1 MNEPLE
7 AAAVDCVHKVQGK
20 EDQGNEAHYI
30 LGALS
35 SVSKA
40 RPWKEGT
47 PLKEAITVCRVM
59 PDAISEPS
67 LFTSDQFGAAKLLEE
82 HQLSSHG
89 LNTLCYE
96 FFGNSQNTF
105 KHRGKS
111 LNLP

>member
-47 PLKEAITVCRVM
+47 PLKEVYILYIQLA
-59 PDAISEPS
+59 S
-67 LFTSDQFGAAKLLEE
+67 QHAA
-82 HQLSSHG
+82 
-89 LNTLCYE
+89 
-96 FFGNSQNTF
+96 
-105 KHRGKS
+105 
-111 LNLP
+111 

>member
-47 PLKEAITVCRVM
+47 PLKEGRYTRNNDEF
-59 PDAISEPS
+59 PSQGHIS
-67 LFTSDQFGAAKLLEE
+67 T
-82 HQLSSHG
+82 
-89 LNTLCYE
+89 
-96 FFGNSQNTF
+96 
-105 KHRGKS
+105 
-111 LNLP
+111 